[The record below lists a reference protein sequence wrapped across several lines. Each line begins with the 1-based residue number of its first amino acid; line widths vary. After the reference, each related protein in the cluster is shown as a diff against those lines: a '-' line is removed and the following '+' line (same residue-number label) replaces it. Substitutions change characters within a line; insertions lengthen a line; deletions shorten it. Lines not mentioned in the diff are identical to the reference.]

1 MESLVSDYD
10 VLDGLMR
17 YRVRD
22 ILLVS
27 SPYDYFTL
35 EQDGQLNELLLTE
48 YKDLNLSYYP
58 RITHARSGEEAL
70 QLIKKHDF
78 DIVVTMA
85 RVGEME
91 VHVFATLVKKIN
103 PDLPVI
109 FLAYNTRELSLFKES
124 AELDRTFVW
133 SGDARILLAIIKL
146 IEDEKNVHYDTINGN
161 VKVIILVEN
170 SIRFYSS
177 YLPLL
182 YRELLKQTR
191 KATEG
196 ELNLHHKLLR
206 MRARPKILLATTMEE
221 SQSFLKS
228 YKDRI
233 LGIITDYRFPQNGKT
248 NPEAGAHL
256 IRRARK
262 KMSTLPIMLQ
272 SSRDE
277 AKEVSKE
284 LNVSFIDKEDL
295 SLHKGLRNFMRTEL
309 GFGDFIFRLPNG
321 EELKRVSNTK
331 EMIAELS
338 NVPLDSIKFHAENN
352 HFSTWFEARTEFN
365 LASILRS
372 RTMSD
377 FPTLEQIRDY
387 LIEKIKQFQQEQT
400 VGTIADYSVESALRG
415 TDFFRVGRG
424 SLGGKG
430 RSLAFFNSILPTLN
444 LKEKFPTV
452 NIRIPRTHV
461 ITTDVF
467 DEFIDSSNFSDK
479 LYGEISDSDVVDLF
493 LEHRLPETIYKDL
506 RSIISQAKYPLA
518 VRSSSLLEDSQ
529 HQPFA
534 GVYSTYMLPNNS
546 KDSKVRLHQLA
557 NAIKL
562 VFASTFLKDSKDYI
576 AATPNRIEE
585 EKMAVVVQE
594 LCGFENNGIYYPT
607 ISGVARSYNHYPIGN
622 MKPEEGVVSA
632 ALGLGKAV
640 VEGEKVFRFSP
651 SHPKSPYRPSEPEEY
666 VRASQSH
673 FWAVDTSK
681 ETQNVDTNPETSL
694 KKLKIERAKD
704 DAQLYP
710 IGSIYSPENNAIY
723 DGLSREGIPIVSFSG
738 ILKDDNFPFSDIINT
753 FLKIGEESIGNPVE
767 IEFAVNIDVKK
778 DIQEFIFLQAR
789 PLVLE
794 TTISDIDF
802 DNIDGNVILRSTN
815 SLGSGSIEHIRD
827 IIFIDPTTFDR
838 SLSDKV
844 PKVLEKIN
852 KKLIGDGR
860 PYLLIGPGRWGS
872 SDPWLGIPVKWGQIS
887 GARTIIECPLADIP
901 VDPSQGAHFF
911 QNIISFNVGYITL
924 SENDDVLAWDWFNNQ
939 KIERS
944 GQVNHI
950 KLKKPLKILLD
961 GKSRSSV
968 ILSNQ
973 SS

>member
-1 MESLVSDYD
+1 
-10 VLDGLMR
+10 
-17 YRVRD
+17 
-22 ILLVS
+22 
-27 SPYDYFTL
+27 
-35 EQDGQLNELLLTE
+35 
-48 YKDLNLSYYP
+48 
-58 RITHARSGEEAL
+58 
-70 QLIKKHDF
+70 
-78 DIVVTMA
+78 MA

-91 VHVFATLVKKIN
+91 VHVFATLVKKEDPN
-103 PDLPVI
+103 LPVI
-109 FLAYNTRELSLFKES
+109 FLAYNTRELALFKES
-124 AELDRTFVW
+124 AELDRIFVW

-146 IEDEKNVHYDTINGN
+146 IEDEKNVNHDTVNGD

-221 SQSFLKS
+221 SQSFLKL

-262 KMSTLPIMLQ
+262 KMNTLPIMLQ

-277 AKEVSKE
+277 ARKVSEE
-284 LNVSFIDKEDL
+284 LNVSFIDKEDV

-309 GFGDFIFRLPNG
+309 GFGDFIFKLPNG
-321 EELKRVSNTK
+321 EEIIRVSNTK
-331 EMIAELS
+331 EMISQLS

-372 RTMSD
+372 RSMSD

-387 LIEKIKQFQQEQT
+387 LIEKIKQFEHEQT
-400 VGTIADYSVESALRG
+400 IGTIADYSTDFVPRE
-415 TDFFRVGRG
+415 TDFFRVGSG

-430 RSLAFFNSILPTLN
+430 RSLAFFNSLLSNLN
-444 LKEKFPTV
+444 LKEKYPTV

-461 ITTDVF
+461 ITTDGF
-467 DEFIDSSNFSDK
+467 DEFIDSINFSDK
-479 LYGEISDSDVVDLF
+479 LYGDISDDDVINMF
-493 LEHRLPETIYKDL
+493 LEHRLSESIYKDL
-506 RSIISQAKYPLA
+506 KSIISRAKYPLA

-534 GVYSTYMLPNNS
+534 GVYRTYMLPNNN
-546 KDSKVRLHQLA
+546 KDSKIRLHQLA

-576 AATPNRIEE
+576 SATPNRIEE

-594 LCGFENNGIYYPT
+594 LCGFENNGAYYPT
-607 ISGVARSYNHYPIGN
+607 ISGVARSYNHYPIGS

-651 SHPKSPYRPSEPEEY
+651 SHPKFSYRPSEPDEY

-681 ETQNVDTNPETSL
+681 ETQDINTNPEHSL
-694 KKLKIERAKD
+694 TKLKIERAKED
-704 DAQLYP
+704 MQLHS

-738 ILKDDNFPFSDIINT
+738 ILKDNNFPFSDIIST
-753 FLKIGEESIGNPVE
+753 FLKIGEENMGNPVE
-767 IEFAVNIDVKK
+767 IEFAANVDITS

-794 TTISDIDF
+794 TAIADSDF
-802 DNIDGNVILRSTN
+802 ENINGNIILRSTN

-827 IIFIDPTTFDR
+827 IVFIDPTTFDR
-838 SLSDKV
+838 SISDKV

-852 KKLIGDGR
+852 KKLISDGR

-887 GARTIIECPLADIP
+887 GARTIVECPLADIP

-924 SENDDVLAWDWFNNQ
+924 SESDDILDWNWLNNQ

-950 KLKKPLKILLD
+950 QLKTPLKILLD
-961 GKSRSSV
+961 GQSRSSV
-968 ILSNQ
+968 ILSD
-973 SS
+973 

>member
-1 MESLVSDYD
+1 MESLVSDYQ
-10 VLDGLMR
+10 VLDSLMR

-35 EQDGQLNELLLTE
+35 EQDAQLNELLLTE
-48 YKDLNLSYYP
+48 YKDLNLSHYP

-70 QLIKKHDF
+70 QMIKKHDF
-78 DIVVTMA
+78 DVVVTMA

-91 VHVFATLVKKIN
+91 VHVFATLVKKIRSN
-103 PDLPVI
+103 LPVI

-124 AELDRTFVW
+124 DELDRIFVW

-146 IEDEKNVHYDTINGN
+146 IEDEQNVSYDTSNGN

-182 YRELLKQTR
+182 YRELLKHTR
-191 KATEG
+191 KVTEG

-206 MRARPKILLATTMEE
+206 MRARPKILLATSMEE
-221 SQSFLKS
+221 SQSFLKL

-262 KMSTLPIMLQ
+262 KMRTLPIMLQ

-277 AKEVSKE
+277 AKEVSEE
-284 LNVSFIDKEDL
+284 LNVSFIDKEDA

-309 GFGDFIFRLPNG
+309 GFGDFVFRLPNG
-321 EELKRVSNTK
+321 EEITRVSNTK
-331 EMIAELS
+331 DLVKELATA
-338 NVPLDSIKFHAENN
+338 PLDSIKFHAENN

-365 LASILRS
+365 LASTLRNRS
-372 RTMSD
+372 MSD
-377 FPTLEQIRDY
+377 FPTMEQIRDY
-387 LIEKIKQFQQEQT
+387 LIEKIKQFQHEQT
-400 VGTIADYSVESALRG
+400 LGTIADFSLESASRG
-415 TDFFRVGRG
+415 TDFFRVGSG

-430 RSLAFFNSILPTLN
+430 RSLAFFNSILPNLN
-444 LKEKFPTV
+444 LREKYPTV
-452 NIRIPRTHV
+452 NIRIPRSHV
-461 ITTDVF
+461 IATDVF
-467 DEFIDSSNFSDK
+467 DEFIDSSSFSDK
-479 LYGEISDSDVVDLF
+479 LYGKTSDSDVINMF
-493 LEHRLPETIYKDL
+493 LEHRLPDTIYKDL
-506 RSIISQAKYPLA
+506 KSIISRAKYPLA

-534 GVYSTYMLPNNS
+534 GVYRTYMLPNNN
-546 KDSKVRLHQLA
+546 KDSKIKLHHLA

-562 VFASTFLKDSKDYI
+562 VFASTFLQDSKNYI
-576 AATPNRIEE
+576 SATPNRIEE

-594 LCGFENNGIYYPT
+594 LCGRDHGGIYYPT
-607 ISGVARSYNHYPIGN
+607 ISGVARSYNHYPIGT
-622 MKPEEGVVSA
+622 MKPEEGIVSA

-651 SHPKSPYRPSEPEEY
+651 VYPKISYRPSEPEEY
-666 VRASQSH
+666 MRTSQTH

-681 ETQNVDTNPETSL
+681 DNKEIEIDPESSL
-694 KKLKIERAKD
+694 IKLTIERARED
-704 DAQLYP
+704 VQLHS
-710 IGSIYSPENNAIY
+710 IGSVYSLENNAIY
-723 DGLSREGIPIVSFSG
+723 DGLSRDGIPVVSFSG
-738 ILKDDNFPFSDIINT
+738 ILKDDTFPFSDIINT
-753 FLKIGEESIGNPVE
+753 FLKIGEESMGNPVE
-767 IEFAVNIDVKK
+767 IEFAINIDILSDVR
-778 DIQEFIFLQAR
+778 EFNFLQAR

-794 TTISDIDF
+794 TARTEVDF
-802 DNIDGNVILRSTN
+802 ENLDGNVILRSTN
-815 SLGSGSIEHIRD
+815 SLGSGTIEHIRD
-827 IIFIDPTTFDR
+827 IVFIDPTSFDR
-838 SLSDKV
+838 SNSAKV
-844 PKVLEKIN
+844 PKILDKIN

-887 GARTIIECPLADIP
+887 GARTIVECPLADIP

-911 QNIISFNVGYITL
+911 QNIISFSVGYITL
-924 SENDDVLAWDWFNNQ
+924 SKEKDMIDWDWLRSQ
-939 KIERS
+939 KIERT
-944 GQVNHI
+944 GQVSHI
-950 KLKKPLKILLD
+950 QLKKPLRIILDSLT
-961 GKSRSSV
+961 RNSV
-968 ILSNQ
+968 VLTDQ

>member
-1 MESLVSDYD
+1 MESLVSDYE

-70 QLIKKHDF
+70 QMIKKHDF

-91 VHVFATLVKKIN
+91 VHVFATLVKEIHSN
-103 PDLPVI
+103 LPVI
-109 FLAYNTRELSLFKES
+109 FLAYNTRELALFKKS
-124 AELDRTFVW
+124 KELDRIFVW

-146 IEDEKNVHYDTINGN
+146 IEDEKNVKYDTTRGN

-221 SQSFLKS
+221 SQSFLKL

-233 LGIITDYRFPQNGKT
+233 LGIITDYRFPQNGKI

-277 AKEVSKE
+277 ARAVSKD
-284 LNVSFIDKEDL
+284 LNVSFIDKEDT

-321 EELKRVSNTK
+321 DEITSVSNIK
-331 EMIAELS
+331 GMITELS
-338 NVPLDSIKFHAENN
+338 KVPLVSIKFHAENN

-365 LASILRS
+365 LASTLRS

-387 LIEKIKQFQQEQT
+387 LIEKIKQFEHEQT
-400 VGTIADYSVESALRG
+400 IGTIADYSSEFASRE
-415 TDFFRVGRG
+415 TDFFRVGSG

-430 RSLAFFNSILPTLN
+430 RSLAFFNTLLSTLN
-444 LKEKFPTV
+444 LREKYPTV

-479 LYGEISDSDVVDLF
+479 LYGNLSDDKIIAMF
-493 LEHRLPETIYKDL
+493 LEHRLPDTIYKDL
-506 RSIISQAKYPLA
+506 KSIISQAKYPLA

-534 GVYSTYMLPNNS
+534 GVYRTYMLPNNN
-546 KDSKVRLHQLA
+546 KDSKIRLHQLA

-594 LCGFENNGIYYPT
+594 LCGFENTGIYYPT

-622 MKPEEGVVSA
+622 MKSEEGVVSA

-651 SHPKSPYRPSEPEEY
+651 SHPKISYRPSEPEDY

-673 FWAVDTSK
+673 FWAVDTST
-681 ETQNVDTNPETSL
+681 ENQDIDINPEHSL
-694 KKLKIERAKD
+694 KKLKIERARD
-704 DAQLYP
+704 DMQLHP

-723 DGLSREGIPIVSFSG
+723 DGLSRDGIPIVSFSG
-738 ILKDDNFPFSDIINT
+738 ILKDNNFPFSDIINT
-753 FLKIGEESIGNPVE
+753 FLKIGEESMGNPIE
-767 IEFAVNIDVKK
+767 IEFAINIDATSNT
-778 DIQEFIFLQAR
+778 QEFIFLQAR

-794 TTISDIDF
+794 TAITDIDF
-802 DNIDGNVILRSTN
+802 ENLDGTIILRSTN
-815 SLGSGSIEHIRD
+815 SLGSGTIEHIRD
-827 IIFIDPTTFDR
+827 IVFIDPTTFDR
-838 SLSDKV
+838 STSDKV
-844 PKVLEKIN
+844 PKILEKIN

-887 GARTIIECPLADIP
+887 GARTIVECPLADIP

-911 QNIISFNVGYITL
+911 QNIISFNVGYITF
-924 SENDDVLAWDWFNNQ
+924 SEDKDIIDWNWLNNQ
-939 KIERS
+939 KIEQT

-950 KLKKPLKILLD
+950 QLKKSLKILLD
-961 GKSRSSV
+961 GQSRSAV
-968 ILSNQ
+968 ILTDH